1 MEKVDP
7 GVKISLT
14 DGRHCELPYKVLRAS
29 VTAAQVE
36 SQQKYIIEDSLSCC
50 VLFEQR

>member
-14 DGRHCELPYKVLRAS
+14 DGRHCELPYKVLRAA
-29 VTAAQVE
+29 VAAVQVE
-36 SQQKYIIEDSLSCC
+36 SQQKDIIKASLSCY
-50 VLFEQR
+50 VLF